1 MAINRRKPRELAYI
15 GGFLEVAP
23 MMMVMM
29 TLWSPQDT
37 AEIVTMS
44 GSSGR
49 LGHRL
54 AIFQRYDRL
63 IDWMVRLW
71 SNESGVSF
79 LNPTFWGQR
88 NVTLLCLHL

>member
-1 MAINRRKPRELAYI
+1 MAINRRKPKELACI

-29 TLWSPQDT
+29 MLWSPQYT

-44 GSSGR
+44 ESSDR

-54 AIFQRYDRL
+54 AIFQPYVRL
-63 IDWMVRLW
+63 IGLFGYGLMKVASLFSIQLFGGR
-71 SNESGVSF
+71 EI
-79 LNPTFWGQR
+79 
-88 NVTLLCLHL
+88 

>member
-1 MAINRRKPRELAYI
+1 
-15 GGFLEVAP
+15 

-29 TLWSPQDT
+29 MLWSLQYN

-44 GSSGR
+44 ESSDC

-63 IDWMVRLW
+63 IGWFGYGLMKVASLFSIQLFGGR
-71 SNESGVSF
+71 E
-79 LNPTFWGQR
+79 T
-88 NVTLLCLHL
+88 

>member
-1 MAINRRKPRELAYI
+1 MAINRRKPRELACI

-63 IDWMVRLW
+63 IGWFGYGLMKVASLFSIQLFGGR
-71 SNESGVSF
+71 EM
-79 LNPTFWGQR
+79 
-88 NVTLLCLHL
+88 